1 MKLLR
6 RSFYGTVF
14 MIIMY
19 KLQQLAQVDSENT
32 MMFIG
37 AFALFTSAFLIVYGI
52 GSVIDRYIRR
62 EL

>member
-6 RSFYGTVF
+6 RTFYGTVF
-14 MIIMY
+14 MTIMY
-19 KLQQLAQVDSENT
+19 KLQQLIYADKDAT
-32 MMFIG
+32 M
-37 AFALFTSAFLIVYGI
+37 AFLAAFTLYFVIFTVTYGI